1 MEVVKNDAW
10 VVVPSTEIRTLVKAY
25 LVGMGWSNHDYLLDV
40 QREMDIWLKF
50 RESSGLERCILC
62 HLHTGK

>member
-1 MEVVKNDAW
+1 MAW
-10 VVVPSTEIRTLVKAY
+10 GGA
-25 LVGMGWSNHDYLLDV
+25 NHDCLLDV
-40 QREMDIWLKF
+40 QREMDIWLEF